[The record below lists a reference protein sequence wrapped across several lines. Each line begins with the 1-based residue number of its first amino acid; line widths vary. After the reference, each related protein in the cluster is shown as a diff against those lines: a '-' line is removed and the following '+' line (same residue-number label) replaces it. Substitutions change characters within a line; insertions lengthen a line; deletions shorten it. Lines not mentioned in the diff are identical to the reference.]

1 MHVNDPAVHVRVQ
14 WTMVRERERERE
26 REKKREKK
34 KAKKKKKSKKKK
46 KACTKSVRAFRVL
59 TLHTTRKKKKKN
71 ESKKL
76 HQEHADTMAAT
87 PLDAAARMELV
98 LFEFL
103 HPVNQDGYV
112 TAIAASRRSQRK
124 FTQPT

>member
-1 MHVNDPAVHVRVQ
+1 MYTHAKRSPTHVNDPAVHVRVQ
-14 WTMVRERERERE
+14 WTM
-26 REKKREKK
+26 EKK
-34 KAKKKKKSKKKK
+34 KEKKATKK

-59 TLHTTRKKKKKN
+59 TLHTTRKKKQKN

-76 HQEHADTMAAT
+76 HQEQADTMAAT
-87 PLDAAARMELV
+87 PLHTTARKEPV

-112 TAIAASRRSQRK
+112 RAISARKTEPKEIHTANITGSITC
-124 FTQPT
+124 FG